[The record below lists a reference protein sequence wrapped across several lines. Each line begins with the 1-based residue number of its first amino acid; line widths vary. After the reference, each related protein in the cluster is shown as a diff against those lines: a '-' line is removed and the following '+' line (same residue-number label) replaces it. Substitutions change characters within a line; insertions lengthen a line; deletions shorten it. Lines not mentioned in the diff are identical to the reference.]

1 MKLNNRNFM
10 LPNVDIDGDN
20 DSVASL
26 LTKSCKRNGCRN
38 AIAVR
43 VVVATP
49 GVLEKMSET
58 MPRINPVASDTHR
71 GVFAGIIIIMYTSSN
86 GVAHPKRWILLSTST
101 CAINNIIVPTMYFI
115 VSVFMSVD

>member
-1 MKLNNRNFM
+1 MKLKNRNFM
-10 LPNVDIDGDN
+10 LPSVDIDGDN
-20 DSVASL
+20 DSGASL

-49 GVLEKMSET
+49 GVLEKISET
-58 MPRINPVASDTHR
+58 MPRINPAASDTHR
-71 GVFAGIIIIMYTSSN
+71 GVFAGIIIIMYTSN
-86 GVAHPKRWILLSTST
+86 KGVAHPKRWILLSTST
-101 CAINNIIVPTMYFI
+101 CAINNIMPPTICFI